1 VKIGLFGDIH
11 AEDERLAAALAHV
24 KALGATLL
32 VSVGDIADGRGD
44 LERTCALLED
54 NQVLTVRGNHDRW
67 LLADELRQLPHA
79 PRREELSPRTLAFLE
94 ALPATRELDTP
105 LGRALVCH
113 GVGDNDMKQLRPE
126 HDGYELANNDELH
139 ALLAARTYTLVL
151 GGHTHARMLRTFTG
165 ADRHELTVINAGTFR
180 AWDDPCF
187 ALVDFDRGVVDFF
200 AASDAKKITLLE
212 SSPLPRAPASPG

>member
-1 VKIGLFGDIH
+1 MKIGLFGDIH

-24 KALGATLL
+24 EALGATLL

-44 LERTCALLED
+44 IERTCALLED
-54 NQVLTVRGNHDRW
+54 HHVLTVRGNHDRW
-67 LLADELRQLPHA
+67 ILAGELRQIPHA
-79 PRREELSPRTLAFLE
+79 HRREDLSARALAFLE
-94 ALPATRELDTP
+94 GLPITRELETP
-105 LGRALVCH
+105 LGKALVCH

-139 ALLAARTYTLVL
+139 ALLGARTYTLLL
-151 GGHTHARMLRTFTG
+151 GGHTHARMLRTFAG

-187 ALVDFDRGVVDFF
+187 ALVDFDRGMVDFF
-200 AASDAKKITLLE
+200 AASDTKKITLLE
-212 SSPLPRAPASPG
+212 SLPLPRSQGSR

>member
-24 KALGATLL
+24 QGLGATLL

-44 LERTCALLED
+44 LERTCELLED
-54 NQVLTVRGNHDRW
+54 HRVLTVRGNHDRW
-67 LLADELRQLPHA
+67 ILAGELRDLPHA
-79 PRREELSPRTLAFLE
+79 QRREDLSPRALAFLE
-94 ALPATRELDTP
+94 GLPSTRELHTP
-105 LGRALVCH
+105 LGKALVCH
-113 GVGDNDMKQLRPE
+113 GVGHNDMKQLRPD

-139 ALLAARTYTLVL
+139 ALLAARTYTLL
-151 GGHTHARMLRTFTG
+151 FGGHTHARMIRTF
-165 ADRHELTVINAGTFR
+165 ADTTHTHELTVINAGTFR

-200 AASDAKKITLLE
+200 AIGNAANISLLE
-212 SSPLPRAPASPG
+212 SAPLPRARA